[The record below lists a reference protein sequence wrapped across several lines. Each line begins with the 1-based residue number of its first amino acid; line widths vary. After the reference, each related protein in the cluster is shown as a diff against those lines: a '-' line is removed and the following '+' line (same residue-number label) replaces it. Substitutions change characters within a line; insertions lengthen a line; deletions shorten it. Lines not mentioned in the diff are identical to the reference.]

1 MNNDEE
7 QARLMARQLREL
19 VRKLQVMGRNDLL
32 LQAITVPTL
41 EQLRTEAARGT
52 LRRLF
57 VKDDGRLFL
66 EGDKTTSNGNN
77 NTIEVQLSPVH
88 RAVYLLFLRH
98 KEGIEFKR
106 LSEYHD
112 ELLSI
117 YDHICPEGDK
127 DKMRETVERLTN
139 PLDNAINEKCSR
151 IKSAFTSLMDDYSAS
166 YYIISSQSE
175 QIDLHLR
182 ADGSVVSKSSPYR
195 ETWCVTPSNSHRR
208 SEAYT
213 NLRESL
219 PSTEGLRDAGAKY
232 KGHVTIQIS
241 HAAPYC

>member
-1 MNNDEE
+1 MNGSISFFVNFVTTMNNDEE
-7 QARLMARQLREL
+7 QARLIARQIREL
-19 VRKLQVMGRNDLL
+19 VKKLQVMGRNDLL

-66 EGDKTTSNGNN
+66 EGDKNTGNGNN

-98 KEGIEFKR
+98 EEGIEFKR

-117 YDHICPEGDK
+117 YDHICPDGDK
-127 DKMRETVERLTN
+127 AKMHETVDRLTN

-151 IKSAFTSLMDDYSAS
+151 IKSAFTALMDDYSAS
-166 YYIISSQSE
+166 YYIIGSQAE
-175 QIDLHLR
+175 RIDP
-182 ADGSVVSKSSPYR
+182 SSP
-195 ETWCVTPSNSHRR
+195 RR
-208 SEAYT
+208 WFRRLKVIT
-213 NLRESL
+213 L
-219 PSTEGLRDAGAKY
+219 PRKLVVYE
-232 KGHVTIQIS
+232 
-241 HAAPYC
+241 

>member
-1 MNNDEE
+1 MNRSISFFLNFVTTMNNDEE
-7 QARLMARQLREL
+7 QARLMARQIREL

-41 EQLRTEAARGT
+41 EQLRTEAAHGT
-52 LRRLF
+52 LRRLIA
-57 VKDDGRLFL
+57 KRDGRLFL
-66 EGDKTTSNGNN
+66 EGSKVEGNN
-77 NTIEVQLSPVH
+77 SNDIVEVQLSPVH

-98 KEGIEFKR
+98 EEGIEFKR

-117 YDHICPEGDK
+117 YDRICPEGDK

-175 QIDLHLR
+175 QIDPTSPRRWFRRLKIITLPR
-182 ADGSVVSKSSPYR
+182 NLVVD
-195 ETWCVTPSNSHRR
+195 EM
-208 SEAYT
+208 
-213 NLRESL
+213 
-219 PSTEGLRDAGAKY
+219 
-232 KGHVTIQIS
+232 
-241 HAAPYC
+241 

>member
-1 MNNDEE
+1 MNGSISFFVNFVTTMNNDEE
-7 QARLMARQLREL
+7 QARLMARQIREL
-19 VRKLQVMGRNDLL
+19 VKKLQVMGRNDLL

-98 KEGIEFKR
+98 EEGIEFKR

-175 QIDLHLR
+175 QIDPT
-182 ADGSVVSKSSPYR
+182 SP
-195 ETWCVTPSNSHRR
+195 RR
-208 SEAYT
+208 WFRRLKVITLPRNLVCYSEHFAHT
-213 NLRESL
+213 L
-219 PSTEGLRDAGAKY
+219 
-232 KGHVTIQIS
+232 
-241 HAAPYC
+241 